1 MASKNVIELTDAN
14 FDAEVLQSNLPTLV
28 DFWATWCAPCR
39 AIAPV
44 VEQLATD
51 YSGKIKVGKLD
62 IDQHQRYA
70 QEYGVRSIPT
80 VLVFKGGKVVGSM
93 IGADPK
99 VKAKLAEILDKAI

>member
-1 MASKNVIELTDAN
+1 MSTLTQFTDAN
-14 FDAEVLQSNLPTLV
+14 FDAEVLKSDQPTLV

-39 AIAPV
+39 AIAPAI
-44 VEQLATD
+44 EQLAD
-51 YSGKIKVGKLD
+51 EYVGRAKVGKLD

-99 VKAKLAEILDKAI
+99 VKAKLADLLDKAM